1 MAPASAPRQP
11 VLVAVEVEALAVA
24 RLVLEAA
31 ELLDKDM
38 RVQAEMAALHTMV
51 VAVVELALP
60 VLAAQVPEQREHQA
74 A

>member
-1 MAPASAPRQP
+1 
-11 VLVAVEVEALAVA
+11 VDVEAEALVVA
-24 RLVLEAA
+24 QLVLEAA

-60 VLAAQVPEQREHQA
+60 VLTVQVPEQPEHQA